1 MKQFLHNLLLLSSIM
16 LIWLIVFPGWVIK
29 EIIFRIKNNKHTL

>member
-1 MKQFLHNLLLLSSIM
+1 MKPFLNNLLLLSSIM
-16 LIWLIVFPGWVIK
+16 FVWVMVFPLWVIK